1 MCDSS
6 EFQYSSR
13 GGGTA
18 PFAPSVYALVKV
30 QTPLENKNKGLANL
44 SLWYR
49 LNSVWEQL
57 NRFSKYMDCPWRGC
71 LRVVQGYQFDQVLYL
86 RILIYSQINA
96 ARTTPLFPL
105 TAPPLPPHLYPT
117 SSQFQVQPQ
126 APTTVS
132 HITWECAKGLATK
145 YDTLDTTEF

>member
-96 ARTTPLFPL
+96 ARTTPLSPHCPFPL
-105 TAPPLPPHLYPT
+105 TAPPSPT
-117 SSQFQVQPQ
+117 SIPYQL
-126 APTTVS
+126 TVL
-132 HITWECAKGLATK
+132 GLGTSTYHGK
-145 YDTLDTTEF
+145 PHYMGVRQRVSN